1 MGLNAVQS
9 YPAERVLV
17 ALCWDV
23 PPLSTNWADG

>member
-9 YPAERVLV
+9 YPAERSWWL
-17 ALCWDV
+17 LCWDV